1 MQQGRARR
9 SRKRSHLRS
18 HRGHRPAET
27 PIALPTGNA
36 VLSAANAADDG
47 GAGGAVPGNGP
58 ALQGGCQ
65 DPRWRIAEEGPGETG
80 PVSITDGNSIP
91 RSAIPF
97 YSHNAESARV
107 VTVPKAEPM
116 ARRLSCSACPA
127 TAVQGFPARPA
138 PAQTARFART
148 GYERLSGC
156 GGVAAASRESGSLVL
171 CDILVVLRVQD
182 CQKNLR
188 GAGPGRGLQARPA
201 ARISSPGWRDP
212 SVVCLQE
219 TSTAARPV
227 NVTRFRTRYG
237 WPVTVSRPGQGSCR
251 PGTGTMPRLGSGR

>member
-97 YSHNAESARV
+97 YSHNAEY
-107 VTVPKAEPM
+107 
-116 ARRLSCSACPA
+116 L
-127 TAVQGFPARPA
+127 
-138 PAQTARFART
+138 
-148 GYERLSGC
+148 
-156 GGVAAASRESGSLVL
+156 
-171 CDILVVLRVQD
+171 LRVD
-182 CQKNLR
+182 DEF
-188 GAGPGRGLQARPA
+188 AGGWVAQICHFWRSGLPG
-201 ARISSPGWRDP
+201 SSAFGRCSGW
-212 SVVCLQE
+212 L
-219 TSTAARPV
+219 
-227 NVTRFRTRYG
+227 
-237 WPVTVSRPGQGSCR
+237 
-251 PGTGTMPRLGSGR
+251 LL